1 MKYILTWQR
10 EYGVLCHLALMWS
23 NLSFWGPSR
32 GEIVCLFWET
42 HMSRGRTVS
51 CTTLGSF
58 SLPIRYRD
66 LDAPER
72 ALGVGKKADTLSISN
87 IKISI
92 LLIIMGLAFPAAFCR
107 VHQKQ
112 VQIKFKTV
120 PCSVAKLKQPDF
132 PGTYVLSEETQAAS
146 S

>member
-1 MKYILTWQR
+1 
-10 EYGVLCHLALMWS
+10 
-23 NLSFWGPSR
+23 
-32 GEIVCLFWET
+32 
-42 HMSRGRTVS
+42 MSRGRTVS

-132 PGTYVLSEETQAAS
+132 PGTYVLSGETQAAS

>member
-1 MKYILTWQR
+1 
-10 EYGVLCHLALMWS
+10 
-23 NLSFWGPSR
+23 
-32 GEIVCLFWET
+32 
-42 HMSRGRTVS
+42 
-51 CTTLGSF
+51 
-58 SLPIRYRD
+58 
-66 LDAPER
+66 
-72 ALGVGKKADTLSISN
+72 
-87 IKISI
+87 
-92 LLIIMGLAFPAAFCR
+92 MGLAFPAAFCR